1 MKKLPKGIRKN
12 IRREKARIRKT
23 VFDAK
28 KRQDLLNKLN
38 EKYYE
43 NKRNIQPGDKVRNK
57 S

>member
-12 IRREKARIRKT
+12 IRKEKSRINNT
-23 VFDAK
+23 IFDVK

-43 NKRNIQPGDKVRNK
+43 SKRNIQSGNKAGDK